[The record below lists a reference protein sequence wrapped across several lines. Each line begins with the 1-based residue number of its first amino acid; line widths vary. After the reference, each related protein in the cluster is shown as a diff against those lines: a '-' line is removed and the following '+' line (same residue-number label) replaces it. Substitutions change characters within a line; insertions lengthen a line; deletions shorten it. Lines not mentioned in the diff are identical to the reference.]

1 MSNPDTN
8 FDANN
13 QQVVNQQNP
22 YQQYY
27 QEYLPNF
34 NPSFGAVVQSGSVE
48 YAGFGIRLLAW
59 LIDLLVLLF
68 FLRFIIALISYF
80 FSYFF
85 IAFILIYVSI
95 VSADSSIVRFLSDFI
110 GVFIGFSVTLL
121 YFTLFWSSKFQGT
134 PGKIVLGLK
143 IVDVNGNKISYFTA
157 LIRYISTIISSLL
170 LGIGY
175 LLIIFDGKKQ
185 ALHDK
190 LASTYVIKVKK

>member
-1 MSNPDTN
+1 MSNTDTN
-8 FDANN
+8 SDANN

-27 QEYLPNF
+27 QGYLPNF
-34 NPSFGAVVQSGSVE
+34 NPSFGAVVQSGNVE

-68 FLRFIIALISYF
+68 FLRFIIALISD
-80 FSYFF
+80 FF
-85 IAFILIYVSI
+85 IAFIFIYVSI
-95 VSADSSIVRFLSDFI
+95 VSADSSIVRFLSDFV

-121 YFTLFWSSKFQGT
+121 YFILFWSSKFQGT

>member
-1 MSNPDTN
+1 MSNPDAN
-8 FDANN
+8 FNVNN
-13 QQVVNQQNP
+13 QQVVNQNNP

-27 QEYLPNF
+27 QEYSSSF
-34 NPSFGAVVQSGSVE
+34 NQNANTFGVQSGNVE

-59 LIDLLVLLF
+59 LIDFLVLLF
-68 FLRFIIALISYF
+68 LSFIIGLISG
-80 FSYFF
+80 FF
-85 IAFILIYVSI
+85 IAFLLIYVSI
-95 VSADSSIVRFLSDFI
+95 ISADSSIVTSLSNFI
-110 GVFIGFSVTLL
+110 SGFIGFSVNLL

-134 PGKIVLGLK
+134 PGKILLGLK
-143 IVDVNGNKISYFTA
+143 IVDANGNKISYSTA

-190 LASTYVIKVKK
+190 FASTYVIKVKK

>member
-1 MSNPDTN
+1 MSNPDAN
-8 FDANN
+8 FNVNN

-27 QEYLPNF
+27 QGYLPNF
-34 NPSFGAVVQSGSVE
+34 NPSSGVVVQGGNVE

-59 LIDLLVLLF
+59 LIDFLVLLF
-68 FLRFIIALISYF
+68 LSFIIALISG
-80 FSYFF
+80 FF
-85 IAFILIYVSI
+85 IAFLLIYVSI
-95 VSADSSIVRFLSDFI
+95 VSADSSIVTSLSNFI
-110 GVFIGFSVTLL
+110 SGFIGFSVNLL

-134 PGKIVLGLK
+134 PGKILLGLK
-143 IVDVNGNKISYFTA
+143 IVDANGNKISYSTA

-190 LASTYVIKVKK
+190 FASTYVIKVKK

>member
-34 NPSFGAVVQSGSVE
+34 NPSFGAVVQSGNVE

-68 FLRFIIALISYF
+68 FLRFIIALISD
-80 FSYFF
+80 FF
-85 IAFILIYVSI
+85 ITFIFIYVSI

>member
-1 MSNPDTN
+1 MSNPEAN
-8 FDANN
+8 FNVNN

-27 QEYLPNF
+27 QGYLPNF
-34 NPSFGAVVQSGSVE
+34 NPSSGVVVQGGNVE

-68 FLRFIIALISYF
+68 FLRFIIALISD
-80 FSYFF
+80 FF
-85 IAFILIYVSI
+85 IAFIFIYVSI

-110 GVFIGFSVTLL
+110 GGFIGFSVTLL

>member
-1 MSNPDTN
+1 MSSPDAN
-8 FDANN
+8 FNVNN

-27 QEYLPNF
+27 QGYLPNF
-34 NPSFGAVVQSGSVE
+34 NPSSGVVVQGGNVE

-59 LIDLLVLLF
+59 LIDFLVLLF
-68 FLRFIIALISYF
+68 LSFIIALISG
-80 FSYFF
+80 FF
-85 IAFILIYVSI
+85 IAFLLIYVSI

-110 GVFIGFSVTLL
+110 GGFIGFSVTLL

-143 IVDVNGNKISYFTA
+143 IVDVNGNKISYSTA
-157 LIRYISTIISSLL
+157 LIRYISTFISSLL

-190 LASTYVIKVKK
+190 FASTYVIKVKK

>member
-1 MSNPDTN
+1 MSNPDAN
-8 FDANN
+8 FNVNN

-27 QEYLPNF
+27 QGYLPNF
-34 NPSFGAVVQSGSVE
+34 NPSPGVVVQNGNVE

-59 LIDLLVLLF
+59 LIDFLVLLF
-68 FLRFIIALISYF
+68 LSFIIGLISG
-80 FSYFF
+80 FF
-85 IAFILIYVSI
+85 IAFLLIYVSI

-157 LIRYISTIISSLL
+157 LIRYISTIISSLF

>member
-1 MSNPDTN
+1 MSNPDAN
-8 FDANN
+8 FNVNN

-27 QEYLPNF
+27 QGYLPNF
-34 NPSFGAVVQSGSVE
+34 NPSPGVVVQNGNVE

-59 LIDLLVLLF
+59 LIDFLVLLF
-68 FLRFIIALISYF
+68 LSFIIGLISG
-80 FSYFF
+80 FF
-85 IAFILIYVSI
+85 IAFLLIYVSI
-95 VSADSSIVRFLSDFI
+95 VSADSSIVTSLSNFI
-110 GVFIGFSVTLL
+110 SGFIGFSVNLL

-134 PGKIVLGLK
+134 PGKILLGLK

-190 LASTYVIKVKK
+190 FASTYVIKVKK

>member
-1 MSNPDTN
+1 MSNPDAN
-8 FDANN
+8 FNVNN

-27 QEYLPNF
+27 QGYLPNF
-34 NPSFGAVVQSGSVE
+34 NPSPGVVVQNGNVE

-59 LIDLLVLLF
+59 LIDFLVLLF
-68 FLRFIIALISYF
+68 LSFIIGLISG
-80 FSYFF
+80 FF
-85 IAFILIYVSI
+85 IAFLLIYVSI
-95 VSADSSIVRFLSDFI
+95 VSADSSIVTSLSNFI
-110 GVFIGFSVTLL
+110 SGFIGFSVNLL

-134 PGKIVLGLK
+134 PGKILLGLK
-143 IVDVNGNKISYFTA
+143 IVDANGNKISYSTA

-190 LASTYVIKVKK
+190 FASTYVIKVKK

>member
-1 MSNPDTN
+1 MSNTDAN
-8 FDANN
+8 FNVNN

-34 NPSFGAVVQSGSVE
+34 NRSPGVVVQNGNVE

-59 LIDLLVLLF
+59 LVDFLVLLF
-68 FLRFIIALISYF
+68 LSFITALISG
-80 FSYFF
+80 FF
-85 IAFILIYVSI
+85 IAFILVYVSI
-95 VSADSSIVRFLSDFI
+95 VSTDSSIVTFLRDFVP
-110 GVFIGFSVTLL
+110 GFIGFSVNLL

-134 PGKIVLGLK
+134 PGKILLGLK
-143 IVDVNGNKISYFTA
+143 IVDVNGNKISYSTA
-157 LIRYISTIISSLL
+157 LIRYISTFISSLL

>member
-1 MSNPDTN
+1 MSDTDTN
-8 FDANN
+8 FNLNN

-27 QEYLPNF
+27 QEYSPNF
-34 NPSFGAVVQSGSVE
+34 NPSPGVFVQSGNVE

-59 LIDLLVLLF
+59 LIDSLVLLF
-68 FLRFIIALISYF
+68 LSFITALIF
-80 FSYFF
+80 GFF
-85 IAFILIYVSI
+85 IAIAFLLIDLSI
-95 VSADSSIVRFLSDFI
+95 VSADSSIVTFLTNFI
-110 GVFIGFSVTLL
+110 SGFVGFSVNLL

-134 PGKIVLGLK
+134 PGKILLGLK
-143 IVDVNGNKISYFTA
+143 IVDANGNKISYSKA
-157 LIRYISTIISSLL
+157 LIRYISTLLSSLL

>member
-1 MSNPDTN
+1 MSNTDTN
-8 FDANN
+8 SDANN

-27 QEYLPNF
+27 QGYLPNF
-34 NPSFGAVVQSGSVE
+34 NPSSGVVVQGGNVE

-59 LIDLLVLLF
+59 LIDFLVLLF
-68 FLRFIIALISYF
+68 LSFIIALISG
-80 FSYFF
+80 FF
-85 IAFILIYVSI
+85 IAFLLIYVSI
-95 VSADSSIVRFLSDFI
+95 VSADSSIVTSLSNFI
-110 GVFIGFSVTLL
+110 SGFIGFSVNLL

-134 PGKIVLGLK
+134 PGKILLGLK
-143 IVDVNGNKISYFTA
+143 IVDANGNKISYSTA

-190 LASTYVIKVKK
+190 FASTYVIKVKK

>member
-1 MSNPDTN
+1 MSSPDAN
-8 FDANN
+8 FNVNN

-27 QEYLPNF
+27 QGYLPNF
-34 NPSFGAVVQSGSVE
+34 NPSSGVVVQGGNVE

-59 LIDLLVLLF
+59 LIDFLVLLF
-68 FLRFIIALISYF
+68 LSFIIALISG
-80 FSYFF
+80 FF
-85 IAFILIYVSI
+85 IAFLLIYVSI

-110 GVFIGFSVTLL
+110 GGFIGFSVNLL

-134 PGKIVLGLK
+134 PGKILLGLK
-143 IVDVNGNKISYFTA
+143 IVDANGNKISYSTA

>member
-1 MSNPDTN
+1 MSSPDAN
-8 FDANN
+8 FNVNN

-27 QEYLPNF
+27 QGYLPNF
-34 NPSFGAVVQSGSVE
+34 NPSSGVVVQGGNVE

-59 LIDLLVLLF
+59 LIDFLVLLF
-68 FLRFIIALISYF
+68 LSFIIALISG
-80 FSYFF
+80 FF
-85 IAFILIYVSI
+85 IAFLLIYVSI

-110 GVFIGFSVTLL
+110 GGFIGFSVNLL

-134 PGKIVLGLK
+134 PGKILLGLK
-143 IVDVNGNKISYFTA
+143 IVDANGNKISYSTA

-190 LASTYVIKVKK
+190 LASTCVIKVKK

>member
-1 MSNPDTN
+1 MSNTDTN
-8 FDANN
+8 FNLNN

-27 QEYLPNF
+27 QEYSPNF
-34 NPSFGAVVQSGSVE
+34 NPSPGVVVQSGNVE

-59 LIDLLVLLF
+59 LIDSLVLLF
-68 FLRFIIALISYF
+68 LSFITALIF
-80 FSYFF
+80 GFF
-85 IAFILIYVSI
+85 IAIAFLLIDLSI
-95 VSADSSIVRFLSDFI
+95 VSADSSIVTFLTNFI
-110 GVFIGFSVTLL
+110 SGFVGFSVNLL

-134 PGKIVLGLK
+134 PGKILLGLK
-143 IVDVNGNKISYFTA
+143 IVDANGNKISYSKA
-157 LIRYISTIISSLL
+157 LIRYISTMVSSLL

>member
-1 MSNPDTN
+1 MSSPDAN
-8 FDANN
+8 FNVNN

-27 QEYLPNF
+27 QGYLPNF
-34 NPSFGAVVQSGSVE
+34 NPSSGVVVQGGNVE

-59 LIDLLVLLF
+59 LIDFLVLLF
-68 FLRFIIALISYF
+68 LSFIIGLISG
-80 FSYFF
+80 FF
-85 IAFILIYVSI
+85 IAFLLIYVSI
-95 VSADSSIVRFLSDFI
+95 ISADSSIVTSLSNFI
-110 GVFIGFSVTLL
+110 SGFIGFSVNLL

-134 PGKIVLGLK
+134 PGKILLGLK
-143 IVDVNGNKISYFTA
+143 IVDANGNKISYSTA
-157 LIRYISTIISSLL
+157 LIRYISTFISSLL

>member
-1 MSNPDTN
+1 MTNTDTN
-8 FDANN
+8 FNVNN

-27 QEYLPNF
+27 QGYLPNF
-34 NPSFGAVVQSGSVE
+34 NPSPGIVAQSGNVE

-59 LIDLLVLLF
+59 LIDFLVLLF
-68 FLRFIIALISYF
+68 LSFIIALISGF
-80 FSYFF
+80 L

-95 VSADSSIVRFLSDFI
+95 VSADSSIVTSLSNFI
-110 GVFIGFSVTLL
+110 SGFIGFSVNLL

-134 PGKIVLGLK
+134 PGKILLGLK
-143 IVDVNGNKISYFTA
+143 IVDANGNKISYSTA
-157 LIRYISTIISSLL
+157 LIRYISTFISSLL

-190 LASTYVIKVKK
+190 FASTYVIKVKK

>member
-8 FDANN
+8 FNVNN

-27 QEYLPNF
+27 QGYSPNF
-34 NPSFGAVVQSGSVE
+34 NPGSGVVVQSGNVE
-48 YAGFGIRLLAW
+48 YAGFGVRLLAW
-59 LIDLLVLLF
+59 LIDSLILLF
-68 FLRFIIALISYF
+68 LSFITALISG
-80 FSYFF
+80 FF
-85 IAFILIYVSI
+85 IAFLLIYVSI
-95 VSADSSIVRFLSDFI
+95 VSANSSIVTFLSDFI
-110 GVFIGFSVTLL
+110 SGFIGFSVNLL

-134 PGKIVLGLK
+134 PGKILLGLK
-143 IVDVNGNKISYFTA
+143 IVDANGNKISYSTA

-175 LLIIFDGKKQ
+175 LLIVFDGKKQ

>member
-1 MSNPDTN
+1 MSSPDAN
-8 FDANN
+8 FNVNN

-27 QEYLPNF
+27 QGYLPNF
-34 NPSFGAVVQSGSVE
+34 NPSSGVVVQGGNVE

-59 LIDLLVLLF
+59 LIDFLVLLF
-68 FLRFIIALISYF
+68 LSFIIALISG
-80 FSYFF
+80 FF
-85 IAFILIYVSI
+85 IAFLLIYVSI

-110 GVFIGFSVTLL
+110 GGFIGFSVNLL

-134 PGKIVLGLK
+134 PGKILLGLK
-143 IVDVNGNKISYFTA
+143 IVDANGNKISYSTA
-157 LIRYISTIISSLL
+157 LIRYISTFISSLL

-190 LASTYVIKVKK
+190 FASTYVIKVKK

>member
-1 MSNPDTN
+1 MSNPDAN
-8 FDANN
+8 FNVNN

-27 QEYLPNF
+27 QGYLPNF
-34 NPSFGAVVQSGSVE
+34 NPGSGVVVQGGNVE

-59 LIDLLVLLF
+59 LIDFLVLLF
-68 FLRFIIALISYF
+68 LSFIIALISG
-80 FSYFF
+80 FF
-85 IAFILIYVSI
+85 IAFLLIYVSI
-95 VSADSSIVRFLSDFI
+95 ISADSSIVTSLSNFI
-110 GVFIGFSVTLL
+110 SGFIGFSVNLL

-143 IVDVNGNKISYFTA
+143 IVDANGNKISYSTA
-157 LIRYISTIISSLL
+157 LIRYISTFISSLL

>member
-1 MSNPDTN
+1 MSSPDAN
-8 FDANN
+8 FNVNN

-27 QEYLPNF
+27 QGYLPNF
-34 NPSFGAVVQSGSVE
+34 NPSPGVVVQNGNVE

-59 LIDLLVLLF
+59 LIDFLVLLF
-68 FLRFIIALISYF
+68 LSLIIGLISG
-80 FSYFF
+80 FF
-85 IAFILIYVSI
+85 IAFLLIYVSI
-95 VSADSSIVRFLSDFI
+95 VSADSSIVTSLSNFI
-110 GVFIGFSVTLL
+110 SGFIGFSVNLL

-134 PGKIVLGLK
+134 PGKILLGLK
-143 IVDVNGNKISYFTA
+143 IVDANGNKISYSTA

>member
-1 MSNPDTN
+1 MSSPDAN
-8 FDANN
+8 FNVNN

-27 QEYLPNF
+27 QGYLPNF
-34 NPSFGAVVQSGSVE
+34 NPSSGVVVQGGNVE

-59 LIDLLVLLF
+59 LIDFLVLLF
-68 FLRFIIALISYF
+68 LSFIIALISG
-80 FSYFF
+80 FF
-85 IAFILIYVSI
+85 IAFLLIYVSI

-110 GVFIGFSVTLL
+110 GGFIGFSVTLL

-157 LIRYISTIISSLL
+157 LIRYISTIISSLF

>member
-1 MSNPDTN
+1 MSSPDAN
-8 FDANN
+8 FNVNN

-27 QEYLPNF
+27 QGYLPNF
-34 NPSFGAVVQSGSVE
+34 NPSPGVVVQNGNVE

-59 LIDLLVLLF
+59 LIDFLVLLF
-68 FLRFIIALISYF
+68 LSLIIGLISG
-80 FSYFF
+80 FF
-85 IAFILIYVSI
+85 IAFLLIYVSI
-95 VSADSSIVRFLSDFI
+95 VSADSSIVTSLSNFI
-110 GVFIGFSVTLL
+110 SGFIGFSVNLL

-134 PGKIVLGLK
+134 PGKILLGLK
-143 IVDVNGNKISYFTA
+143 IVDANGNKISYSTA

-175 LLIIFDGKKQ
+175 LLIIFDDRKQ

>member
-1 MSNPDTN
+1 MSNTDTN
-8 FDANN
+8 FNLNN

-27 QEYLPNF
+27 QEYSPNF
-34 NPSFGAVVQSGSVE
+34 NPSPGVVVQSGNVE

-59 LIDLLVLLF
+59 LIDSLVLLF
-68 FLRFIIALISYF
+68 LSFITALIF
-80 FSYFF
+80 GFF
-85 IAFILIYVSI
+85 IAIAFLLIDLSI
-95 VSADSSIVRFLSDFI
+95 VSADSSIVTFLTNFI
-110 GVFIGFSVTLL
+110 SGFVGFSVNLL

-134 PGKIVLGLK
+134 PGKILLGLK
-143 IVDVNGNKISYFTA
+143 IVDANGNKISYSKA
-157 LIRYISTIISSLL
+157 LIRDISTMVSSLL

>member
-1 MSNPDTN
+1 MSSPDAN
-8 FDANN
+8 FNVNN

-27 QEYLPNF
+27 QGYLPNF
-34 NPSFGAVVQSGSVE
+34 NPSPGVVVQNGNVE

-59 LIDLLVLLF
+59 LIDFLVLLF
-68 FLRFIIALISYF
+68 LSLIIGLISG
-80 FSYFF
+80 FF
-85 IAFILIYVSI
+85 IAFLLIYVSI
-95 VSADSSIVRFLSDFI
+95 VSADSSIVTSLSNFI
-110 GVFIGFSVTLL
+110 SGFIGFSVNLL

-134 PGKIVLGLK
+134 PGKILLGLK
-143 IVDVNGNKISYFTA
+143 IVDANGNKISYSTA

-190 LASTYVIKVKK
+190 FASTYVIKVKK

>member
-8 FDANN
+8 FNVNN

-27 QEYLPNF
+27 QGYSPNF
-34 NPSFGAVVQSGSVE
+34 NPSVDVVVQSGNVE
-48 YAGFGIRLLAW
+48 YAGFGVRLLAW
-59 LIDLLVLLF
+59 LVDLLVLLF
-68 FLRFIIALISYF
+68 LSFIIALISG
-80 FSYFF
+80 FF
-85 IAFILIYVSI
+85 IAFLLIYVSI
-95 VSADSSIVRFLSDFI
+95 VSANSSIVTFLSDFI
-110 GVFIGFSVTLL
+110 SGFIGFSVNLL

-134 PGKIVLGLK
+134 PGKILLGLK
-143 IVDVNGNKISYFTA
+143 IVDANGNKISYSTA
-157 LIRYISTIISSLL
+157 LIRYISTFISSLL

-175 LLIIFDGKKQ
+175 LWIIFDGKKQ

>member
-1 MSNPDTN
+1 MSNTDTN
-8 FDANN
+8 SDANN

-22 YQQYY
+22 YQQFY

-34 NPSFGAVVQSGSVE
+34 NPSFGAVVQSGNVE

-68 FLRFIIALISYF
+68 FLRFIIALISD
-80 FSYFF
+80 FF
-85 IAFILIYVSI
+85 IAFIFIYVSI

-110 GVFIGFSVTLL
+110 GGFIGFSVTLL

-143 IVDVNGNKISYFTA
+143 IVDVNGNKISYSTA
-157 LIRYISTIISSLL
+157 LIRYISTFISSLL

-190 LASTYVIKVKK
+190 FASTYVIKVKK

>member
-34 NPSFGAVVQSGSVE
+34 NPSFGGVVQSGSVE

-59 LIDLLVLLF
+59 LIDFLVLLF
-68 FLRFIIALISYF
+68 LSLIIGLISG
-80 FSYFF
+80 FF
-85 IAFILIYVSI
+85 IAFLLIYVSI

>member
-27 QEYLPNF
+27 QGYLPNF
-34 NPSFGAVVQSGSVE
+34 NPSSGVVVQGGNVE

-59 LIDLLVLLF
+59 LIDFLVLLF
-68 FLRFIIALISYF
+68 LSFIIGLISG
-80 FSYFF
+80 FF
-85 IAFILIYVSI
+85 IAFLLIYVSI
-95 VSADSSIVRFLSDFI
+95 VSADSSIVTSLSNFI
-110 GVFIGFSVTLL
+110 SGFIGFSVNLL

-134 PGKIVLGLK
+134 PGKILLGLK
-143 IVDVNGNKISYFTA
+143 IVDANGNKISYSTA

-190 LASTYVIKVKK
+190 FASTYVIKVKK

>member
-34 NPSFGAVVQSGSVE
+34 NPGSGVVVQSGNVE
-48 YAGFGIRLLAW
+48 YAGFGIRFLAW
-59 LIDLLVLLF
+59 LIDFFILF
-68 FLRFIIALISYF
+68 FLSFIIGFIFPRFTYLIGWSGAYSIIGWWGGVSFDLIAYF
-80 FSYFF
+80 
-85 IAFILIYVSI
+85 LV
-95 VSADSSIVRFLSDFI
+95 L
-110 GVFIGFSVTLL
+110 VTDLL
-121 YFTLFWSSKFQGT
+121 YLTLFWSSKFQGT
-134 PGKIVLGLK
+134 PGKILLGLK
-143 IVDVNGNKISYFTA
+143 IVDANGNKISYSTA

-175 LLIIFDGKKQ
+175 LLIIFDDRKQ